1 MKRPRKTGTLNG
13 YGAGWTMETF
23 QESDND
29 SELSQQPRQRP
40 RDLHPHAIVNATPAS
55 TQSSIVNAFTHPQ
68 TGIPQPAHKP
78 SFCFV
83 ETPVS
88 QNINS
93 TTNDDGLD
101 ININS
106 FSQEHDFMDP
116 ELSAA
121 WDEEYGL
128 KAKRART
135 ASVSSSTLCL
145 DLLVMIF

>member
-1 MKRPRKTGTLNG
+1 MKRPRKTGASKG
-13 YGAGWTMETF
+13 YGAGWTTESF
-23 QESDND
+23 QESDD
-29 SELSQQPRQRP
+29 DELSQQPRQRP

-78 SFCFV
+78 SFHFV

-88 QNINS
+88 QTINS
-93 TTNDDGLD
+93 TSNNDGLD
-101 ININS
+101 IDINS
-106 FSQEHDFMDP
+106 FFQEHDFMDP

-128 KAKRART
+128 KTKRART
-135 ASVSSSTLCL
+135 ASVSGSTLYL